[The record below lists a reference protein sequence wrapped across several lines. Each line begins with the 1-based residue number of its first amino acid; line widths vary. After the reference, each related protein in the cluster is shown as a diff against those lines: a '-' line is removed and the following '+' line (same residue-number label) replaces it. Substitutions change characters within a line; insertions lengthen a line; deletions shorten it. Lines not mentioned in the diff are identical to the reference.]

1 MGIAANMQRNT
12 TRPSK
17 ITMPAAV
24 ASAPPNAPRFHV
36 DSAELVSRRIASL
49 HRTAGTHSVQVP
61 GTCLSVAVRQRACPP
76 LSPSWWVLG
85 FVRVCET
92 IAAGPPRSCWTC
104 CACRA
109 GQRGYTVSSLVQFL
123 AVLRLSSNVLV
134 RHAHENSYECERAL
148 EETTSNHH
156 RFDNKGPAPSG
167 ISHRA
172 GRRGRRRAAALP
184 L

>member
-61 GTCLSVAVRQRACPP
+61 GTCLWWCGSVRAHLSARAGGCWAWCESVRQSLLVHQDLAGHVALVGPASEGTLCPFACGGGRA
-76 LSPSWWVLG
+76 SARAPSFIPRRL
-85 FVRVCET
+85 ET
-92 IAAGPPRSCWTC
+92 ILERPRVMRMS
-104 CACRA
+104 
-109 GQRGYTVSSLVQFL
+109 
-123 AVLRLSSNVLV
+123 
-134 RHAHENSYECERAL
+134 
-148 EETTSNHH
+148 
-156 RFDNKGPAPSG
+156 P
-167 ISHRA
+167 
-172 GRRGRRRAAALP
+172 
-184 L
+184 